1 MLLRDGDG
9 PVPTLTSEA
18 MKTLFAA
25 LMTIFTLVTSLLGA
39 APVLALSNAPTSLMT
54 THSNTVILMTK
65 KIDAQAKKAEGR
77 LQSAAGD
84 LTGNN
89 ANKIKGAAKQVKGSA
104 MNTAADVERGAK
116 AAGQSVSDSARD
128 FGQKIAAKNS

>member
-1 MLLRDGDG
+1 MAPCHPLI
-9 PVPTLTSEA
+9 SEA

-25 LMTIFTLVTSLLGA
+25 LMTIVTLVTSLLGP
-39 APVLALSNAPTSLMT
+39 APVLALSSPPTSLT
-54 THSNTVILMTK
+54 STHSNTVIFMTK

-89 ANKIKGAAKQVKGSA
+89 ANKIKGAAKQVQGSA
-104 MNTAADVERGAK
+104 MNTAAGMEKGAK
-116 AAGQSVSDSARD
+116 TTGQSISESARG